1 MPERTVKLGSMFYI
15 DNNGQGRRGD
25 CGEKIQVSS
34 DFVKKFDALNHLAG
48 VDDVE
53 PAAVIAPEAV
63 EAEAREVPEEA
74 PKRRGRPPVKKAD
87 SE

>member
-15 DNNGQGRRGD
+15 DEDGKGRRGD

-34 DFVKKFDALNHLAG
+34 DFVKKFDALNHLAS
-48 VDDVE
+48 VEDVPVVE
-53 PAAVIAPEAV
+53 ALAPEAV
-63 EAEAREVPEEA
+63 EAAEREVPEEE
-74 PKRRGRPPVKKAD
+74 PKRRGRPRKVD

>member
-15 DNNGQGRRGD
+15 DEDGKGRRGD

-34 DFVKKFDALNHLAG
+34 DFVKRFDALNHLLGAQDAP
-48 VDDVE
+48 VV
-53 PAAVIAPEAV
+53 AAIAPEAV
-63 EAEAREVPEEA
+63 EAAAREVPEGET
-74 PKRRGRPPVKKAD
+74 PKRRGRPRKDD

>member
-15 DNNGQGRRGD
+15 DEDGKGRRGD

-34 DFVKKFDALNHLAG
+34 DFVKRFDALNHLAG
-48 VDDVE
+48 AEVVL
-53 PAAVIAPEAV
+53 PVVAIAPEA
-63 EAEAREVPEEA
+63 AEAAERPEPEPEA
-74 PKRRGRPPVKKAD
+74 PKRRGRPRKAD

>member
-15 DNNGQGRRGD
+15 DEDGKGRRGD

-34 DFVKKFDALNHLAG
+34 DFVKRFDALNHLAT
-48 VDDVE
+48 VE
-53 PAAVIAPEAV
+53 DAPVVEAIAPEAV

-74 PKRRGRPPVKKAD
+74 PKRRGRPSAKKAD
-87 SE
+87 E

>member
-15 DNNGQGRRGD
+15 DEDGKGRRGD

-34 DFVKKFDALNHLAG
+34 DFVKRFDALNHLLDAEDAPQ
-48 VDDVE
+48 VV
-53 PAAVIAPEAV
+53 AIAPEAV
-63 EAEAREVPEEA
+63 EAEQREVPEA
-74 PKRRGRPPVKKAD
+74 KRRGRPRKDD